1 MKSQLDSITN
11 ISSSISEDKI
21 KGNEK
26 NINAKKY
33 FMKLILTFNF
43 SYKQKRKKQ
52 AREACLLFI
61 REKLI

>member
-1 MKSQLDSITN
+1 M
-11 ISSSISEDKI
+11 SSSVAEDRI
-21 KGNEK
+21 KGNKK
-26 NINAKKY
+26 NSGKKKH
-33 FMKLILTFNF
+33 FIVLILAFNF